1 MENYIRFDWAIKRL
15 LRDKADFGVV
25 NGFLSCLL
33 EKQISITQVLE
44 SEGNKRRKRDKIN
57 RVDILVEDETGE
69 KIIIEIQ
76 NNDEID
82 YYQRMLYGVSKVV
95 CDYLKEGDK
104 YEKIKKIY
112 SVNIVYFKFGDGE
125 DYVYH
130 GYTEFRGIHTGD
142 LLKLTESQ
150 QKRIKREKVSDIYP
164 EYYVLRVENFDDV
177 AKTPLDEWIYFLKNT
192 AVPEKITAPG
202 LKEAQEK
209 LRIDNLSEEEKRD
222 YYDHLKNMNYAVS
235 AMEASWLAGEAKG
248 WKKGWEKGWE
258 EGEAIGI
265 EKGETIGREKAR
277 AENKV
282 KEEQTVI
289 NSYHA
294 DIPTATIAA
303 ITNLTVEQV
312 IEILKRNGIVV
323 RHET

>member
-15 LRDKADFGVV
+15 LRNKVDFDVV

-33 EKQISITQVLE
+33 EKQIRIIKVLE
-44 SEGNKRRKRDKIN
+44 SEGNKRRKEDKIN

-112 SVNIVYFKFGDGE
+112 SVNIVYFKFGDGQ

-130 GYTEFRGIHTGD
+130 GYTEFRGIHAGD
-142 LLKLTESQ
+142 LLKLTKSQ

-164 EYYVLRVENFDDV
+164 EYYILRVENFNDV

-192 AVPEKITAPG
+192 TVPDKITAPG

-222 YYDHLKNMNYAVS
+222 YYDHLKNMNYAAS
-235 AMEASWLAGEAKG
+235 AMEASRLAGVDE
-248 WKKGWEKGWE
+248 GWEKGL
-258 EGEAIGI
+258 
-265 EKGETIGREKAR
+265 EKGEKIGEAKKA
-277 AENKV
+277 
-282 KEEQTVI
+282 EQVVI
-289 NSYHA
+289 NSYRA
-294 DIPTATIAA
+294 GLSIDTIAG
-303 ITNLTVEQV
+303 ITTLTAEQV
-312 IEILKRNGIVV
+312 IEILKKHTVLS
-323 RHET
+323 

>member
-15 LRDKADFGVV
+15 LRNKTDFGVV

-33 EKQISITQVLE
+33 EKQIRITEVLE
-44 SEGNKRRKRDKIN
+44 SEGNKRRKKDKIN

-95 CDYLKEGDK
+95 CDYLKEGDRYK
-104 YEKIKKIY
+104 KIKKIY
-112 SVNIVYFKFGDGE
+112 SVNIVYFNFGAGE

-130 GYTEFRGIHTGD
+130 GYTEFRGIHTND
-142 LLKLTESQ
+142 ILKLTKGQ

-164 EYYVLRVENFDDV
+164 EYYVLRVEDFNDV

-222 YYDHLKNMNYAVS
+222 YYDHLKNMNYAAS
-235 AMEASWLAGEAKG
+235 AMEASRLAGEAISL
-248 WKKGWEKGWE
+248 EKV
-258 EGEAIGI
+258 AINAHSVGI
-265 EKGETIGREKAR
+265 PIL
-277 AENKV
+277 
-282 KEEQTVI
+282 
-289 NSYHA
+289 
-294 DIPTATIAA
+294 TIAA
-303 ITNLTVEQV
+303 ITNLTAEQV
-312 IEILKRNGIVV
+312 TEILKQHNK
-323 RHET
+323 